1 MPFRSLLNG
10 RAFVVCWHYECNGLL
25 KTVIAPSREMMQRK
39 AAQTSGG
46 IVVAGAI
53 YKGVGL
59 VSILISCLPIC
70 FLASL

>member
-1 MPFRSLLNG
+1 
-10 RAFVVCWHYECNGLL
+10 
-25 KTVIAPSREMMQRK
+25 MMQRK

>member
-1 MPFRSLLNG
+1 MGPEFPAKPGSNPRFLFELG
-10 RAFVVCWHYECNGLL
+10 R
-25 KTVIAPSREMMQRK
+25 RK